1 MLIINRKSLP
11 GVKQKRVGTA
21 TVELAVCLPLIVLIT
36 FGSIE
41 ATNMVFLQQRLTAA
55 AYEGARKA
63 TTPGKTSADATAAA
77 NSILSQFSISGST
90 VTVTPTVTATTA
102 VGTQVKVSVTAPVSS
117 NMGNIIPFFTTMT
130 NLSASTTM
138 IHQ

>member
-1 MLIINRKSLP
+1 MRKGL
-11 GVKQKRVGTA
+11 A
-21 TVELAVCLPLIVLIT
+21 TVELAICLPLIVIIA

-41 ATNMVFLQQRLTAA
+41 ATNMIFLEQRLTAA

-63 TTPGKTSADATAAA
+63 TVPGKTSADATAAT

-90 VTVTPTVTATTA
+90 VTITPTVTATTA
-102 VGTQVKVSVTAPVSS
+102 VGTQVKVSVSAPISS
-117 NMGNIIPFFTTMT
+117 NMGGITPFFTTMT
-130 NLSASTTM
+130 NLSASVTM